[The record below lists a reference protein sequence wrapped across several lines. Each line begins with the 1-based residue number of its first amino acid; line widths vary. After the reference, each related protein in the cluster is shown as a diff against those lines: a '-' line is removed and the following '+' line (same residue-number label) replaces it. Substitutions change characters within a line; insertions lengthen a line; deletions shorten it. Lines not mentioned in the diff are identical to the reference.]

1 MGTFIFSDPTKFRN
15 NSTRKPRRLTARAM
29 EKTGLP
35 ANFDAERT
43 TSPTSEKT
51 AAAEL
56 KITALS
62 NDMPSKR
69 VLDKKFVKKRFICA
83 A

>member
-1 MGTFIFSDPTKFRN
+1 MGTVIFSDPTKFRN
-15 NSTRKPRRLTARAM
+15 NSTRKPRRLTARTI

-35 ANFDAERT
+35 NNFDAERT
-43 TSPTSEKT
+43 TSLPPKKT

-56 KITALS
+56 KNTALS
-62 NDMPSKR
+62 NGMPSKR